1 MSVTFSVCHE
11 TEQYLWQGADL
22 RAFYYLVE
30 MCDDFDDYYPVYAA
44 FEDDDKD
51 ADSANEG
58 QT

>member
-30 MCDDFDDYYPVYAA
+30 MCENEMEERVD
-44 FEDDDKD
+44 ELRGQRRT
-51 ADSANEG
+51 ADEL
-58 QT
+58 